1 MKREAI
7 DFHLV
12 PERQA
17 AIHERLRVNW
27 RAYCHGGTKV
37 EVSAMFRDYRAPKDA
52 VYNPPEAK
60 SQADT
65 IDGGKL
71 HRAIVDGLP
80 PKHCMALQWYY
91 IQEGSPFQARK
102 RIGVTLDE
110 LGRLVI
116 DGRDMLRNRGV

>member
-1 MKREAI
+1 MRRDAI

-27 RAYCHGGTKV
+27 RAYCHGGKSPA
-37 EVSAMFRDYRAPKDA
+37 VSAMFRDYRPPKDA
-52 VYNPPEAK
+52 VYNPPEPRT
-60 SQADT
+60 QADT
-65 IDGGKL
+65 LDGAKLNRAVVLLPGKHML
-71 HRAIVDGLP
+71 
-80 PKHCMALQWYY
+80 ALQWYY

-116 DGRDMLRNRGV
+116 DGRTMLINRGV

>member
-27 RAYCHGGTKV
+27 RAYCHGGTRH
-37 EVSAMFRDYRAPKDA
+37 ESAPMWRWHQPERGLI
-52 VYNPPEAK
+52 YNPPEPK
-60 SQADT
+60 QYADT
-65 IDGGKL
+65 LDGAKLNRAVVLLPGK
-71 HRAIVDGLP
+71 HM
-80 PKHCMALQWYY
+80 MALQWYY

-116 DGRDMLRNRGV
+116 DGRDMLRNRGI